1 MRVHSLNQ
9 QQQKLTATHNHL
21 PLFLQFTFICHWKC
35 ISSFLLL
42 EFTMLCFCFQQ
53 GNMFQNA
60 VFNETI
66 QVVEPDE
73 GLDGET

>member
-1 MRVHSLNQ
+1 MANMDCLSICLCWFGWFVYIDLC
-9 QQQKLTATHNHL
+9 ACYFV
-21 PLFLQFTFICHWKC
+21 PL
-35 ISSFLLL
+35 
-42 EFTMLCFCFQQ
+42 FQQ
-53 GNMFQNA
+53 GNEFQNA